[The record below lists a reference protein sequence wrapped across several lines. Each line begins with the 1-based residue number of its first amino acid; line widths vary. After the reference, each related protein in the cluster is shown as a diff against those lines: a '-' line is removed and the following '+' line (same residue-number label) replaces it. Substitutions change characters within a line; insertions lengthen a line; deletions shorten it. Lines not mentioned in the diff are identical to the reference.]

1 MSKYVIISGSTRQ
14 KSESSKVAGF
24 VAKLIEETDPGQ
36 GVELIDLSV
45 ANIPQW
51 SEDFW
56 GDEPPS
62 LEWTE
67 ASTLLKQSEAIVIV
81 SPEWN
86 GMVPPALMNIFLL
99 ASKDELA
106 HKPGLIVTV
115 SSGEGGTYPVAQLR
129 NYGAKNTRLVYIPD
143 HVIIRDVCHVLNE
156 GDPVSDTDKYLRERL
171 SYSTKMLK
179 VYAEAFVLIRQSGVY
194 DRTSY
199 PYGM

>member
-1 MSKYVIISGSTRQ
+1 MSKYVVISGSTRN
-14 KSESSKVAGF
+14 KSESSKVSQF
-24 VAKLIEETDPGQ
+24 VVNSLKQADQGQ
-36 GVELIDLSV
+36 EVDLVDLST
-45 ANIPQW
+45 ANIPNW

-62 LEWTE
+62 AEWT
-67 ASTLLKQSEAIVIV
+67 AVSNQLKQCQAVV
-81 SPEWN
+81 LVAPEWN

-129 NYGAKNTRLVYIPD
+129 NFGTKNTRLVYIPD
-143 HVIIRDVCHVLNE
+143 HLIVRDVCNVFNE
-156 GDPVSDTDKYLRERL
+156 EQAVSDQDKYLRDRL
-171 SYSTKMLK
+171 LYSTRMLRE
-179 VYAEAFVLIRQSGVY
+179 YADAFVSIRESGIY
-194 DRTSY
+194 DRSSF

>member
-1 MSKYVIISGSTRQ
+1 MSKYVVISGSTR
-14 KSESSKVAGF
+14 KNSESSKVSRF
-24 VAKLIEETDPGQ
+24 VVNSLKQADQGQ
-36 GVELIDLSV
+36 EVDLVDLST
-45 ANIPQW
+45 ANIPNW

-62 LEWTE
+62 LEWT
-67 ASTLLKQSEAIVIV
+67 AVSNQLKQCQAVV
-81 SPEWN
+81 LVAPEWN

-129 NYGAKNTRLVYIPD
+129 NFGTKNTRLVYIPD
-143 HVIIRDVCHVLNE
+143 HLIVRDVCNVFNE
-156 GDPVSDTDKYLRERL
+156 EQAASDQDKYLRERL
-171 SYSTKMLK
+171 FYSTRMLK
-179 VYAEAFVLIRQSGVY
+179 VYADAFVSIRESGIY
-194 DRTSY
+194 DRTSF